1 MWESFDRAG
10 RLKPHIVSK
19 GEVTRLP
26 AAAERGLSDAS
37 LSALSANAR
46 LDLAWRSII
55 QSALAPMMANGYR
68 PATSEPGHHQLL
80 VQALPQIAGIGND
93 RVRVLDAYR
102 TLRNR
107 ADYRGDQVSD
117 AVASECVA
125 EARSVLQQVQKW
137 LAANR
142 PDLV

>member
-1 MWESFDRAG
+1 M
-10 RLKPHIVSK
+10 
-19 GEVTRLP
+19 
-26 AAAERGLSDAS
+26 
-37 LSALSANAR
+37 
-46 LDLAWRSII
+46 
-55 QSALAPMMANGYR
+55 QSALASMMANGYR

-80 VQALPQIAGIGND
+80 VQALPQIAGIDND

-102 TLRNR
+102 TLGNR
-107 ADYRGDQVSD
+107 ADYHGDQVSD
-117 AVASECVA
+117 AVASECAA